1 MALNNNQQQFQ
12 QALQQMQSLMSLLN
26 AGALI
31 NSKMTETLYNNKLS
45 MLLHNKVI
53 SCGISDDVINRIIDN
68 DYGDNLASTAK
79 LVEIL
84 SNKQYDNFFVVLYFF
99 GLLREKSHFLF
110 NSLAEAL
117 LCNSAALSNSI
128 DNELVTWF
136 NTTNETERNETAKII
151 SSLPYVNFSCDHD
164 EYISEF
170 ATTLIAFFSYFPKFT
185 AEIKKYLTK
194 NYFNF
199 EFVISALIIQYAR
212 RYTRNETLGPIK
224 LIDLEDENGFFSKKI
239 SDFFNDPY
247 SFNDNPKLS
256 KEDIL
261 LTTASAALS
270 FGSKF
275 NLHNHMDPKKFV
287 EYLETLSTTR
297 VYFKNIMQSALCVY
311 INHIDRDCLENEEYD
326 SKIEEVEKLIKIYKE
341 NSSSNNVNKQI
352 YYDIFSEYIAHRSWI
367 DGLISIF
374 MKNVDISKYKD
385 IICITAA
392 GRKYYDAVTAKIDL
406 SKDDP
411 IDVKNKLKYI
421 GGIDEQYLYLM
432 KNGANVDFFDKYIG
446 SGYVS
451 QYLLDLAKKY
461 RPEEYVSFVK
471 LKLNKYMNRSLP
483 KELKDLQKAGLI
495 SNIKVDFDVETEDMD
510 AIALYLTLDD

>member
-1 MALNNNQQQFQ
+1 
-12 QALQQMQSLMSLLN
+12 
-26 AGALI
+26 
-31 NSKMTETLYNNKLS
+31 
-45 MLLHNKVI
+45 
-53 SCGISDDVINRIIDN
+53 
-68 DYGDNLASTAK
+68 
-79 LVEIL
+79 
-84 SNKQYDNFFVVLYFF
+84 
-99 GLLREKSHFLF
+99 
-110 NSLAEAL
+110 
-117 LCNSAALSNSI
+117 
-128 DNELVTWF
+128 
-136 NTTNETERNETAKII
+136 
-151 SSLPYVNFSCDHD
+151 
-164 EYISEF
+164 
-170 ATTLIAFFSYFPKFT
+170 
-185 AEIKKYLTK
+185 
-194 NYFNF
+194 
-199 EFVISALIIQYAR
+199 
-212 RYTRNETLGPIK
+212 
-224 LIDLEDENGFFSKKI
+224 
-239 SDFFNDPY
+239 
-247 SFNDNPKLS
+247 
-256 KEDIL
+256 L